1 MTTQNAKFLTFALSF
16 CTFIFTLYILK
27 RFVVRNQTPS
37 FHHVYKPRWNYQ
49 AKLKLLARIE
59 VLDSPLPQVDHYLMP
74 GLKFS
79 GNSRQIYSR
88 AAKVPEVPKEYPV
101 D

>member
-1 MTTQNAKFLTFALSF
+1 MTTRDTESLAFDLSF
-16 CTFIFTLYILK
+16 CTSILASYILK
-27 RFVVRNQTPS
+27 GLVVGNQPPGL
-37 FHHVYKPRWNYQ
+37 HHIYKPGRDYQ
-49 AKLKLLARIE
+49 AKLKLLARSE
-59 VLDSPLPQVDHYLMP
+59 VLDSPSSQVNRYLMP

-88 AAKVPEVPKEYPV
+88 ATKVPEVPEEYPV